1 MLVIKNWQYWVWP
14 TSPTSKPS
22 KSAFA
27 FHHKK
32 KTPAL
37 FPLLISWDFQM
48 PLSCRFHRAWKDFWY
63 FIQKARVC
71 TAVSRAIYR
80 QGRAEGNLG
89 ERSEVPRA
97 GPRLR
102 PHLTLLPDRFDEA
115 TFRSDF
121 SGSGSSSV
129 DSWRLGATWQ
139 SAAPDLLAHAH
150 ALRVMR
156 HPPIFTQLL
165 FQWLWEVSGK
175 QQSCLL
181 LLCKLSE
188 LQRQALMACVC
199 ACTRLHAQTGA
210 LVLGSPG
217 SLKDTLLLP

>member
-1 MLVIKNWQYWVWP
+1 M
-14 TSPTSKPS
+14 KPS

-37 FPLLISWDFQM
+37 FSLLISWDFRM
-48 PLSCRFHRAWKDFWY
+48 PLSCCFHRAWKDFWY
-63 FIQKARVC
+63 FIQKACVC

-102 PHLTLLPDRFDEA
+102 PHLTLLPDCFDEA
-115 TFRSDF
+115 TFRSEF

-139 SAAPDLLAHAH
+139 SAAPGLVSTRTRTRSDASSAYIYPVAVSV
-150 ALRVMR
+150 ALRSVWKTTKL
-156 HPPIFTQLL
+156 PPPAM
-165 FQWLWEVSGK
+165 
-175 QQSCLL
+175 
-181 LLCKLSE
+181 
-188 LQRQALMACVC
+188 QAV
-199 ACTRLHAQTGA
+199 
-210 LVLGSPG
+210 
-217 SLKDTLLLP
+217 

>member
-1 MLVIKNWQYWVWP
+1 
-14 TSPTSKPS
+14 
-22 KSAFA
+22 
-27 FHHKK
+27 
-32 KTPAL
+32 
-37 FPLLISWDFQM
+37 M

-63 FIQKARVC
+63 FIQKARMC

-102 PHLTLLPDRFDEA
+102 PHLTLLTDCFDEA

-156 HPPIFTQLL
+156 D
-165 FQWLWEVSGK
+165 LWGK
-175 QQSCLL
+175 YSSFSPLGPYF
-181 LLCKLSE
+181 LSFPSIPCYC
-188 LQRQALMACVC
+188 RPC
-199 ACTRLHAQTGA
+199 
-210 LVLGSPG
+210 
-217 SLKDTLLLP
+217 